1 MLNQRL
7 QQKLLQ
13 KLSPQQIQL
22 IKLLEIPSMQLDQ
35 RIKKEIEENPAL
47 EMGTEKEEDEQTEV
61 VESTNDDEFTLEDYL
76 NEEDAPSYKLMSK
89 NYSANDKKV
98 DMPHAAG
105 IDFKEN
111 LKNQLRLQ
119 NISDEDE
126 ELVNYLIGSIDDD
139 GFLRR
144 PIENIVDDLAFNLN
158 IITTDEKVEELLMQI
173 QELDPAGVGA
183 RNLQECLLIQIKR
196 KERESKALD
205 IATTILEEYFDAFT
219 KKHYDKIIK
228 RLDITEEDLK
238 EANQEIIK
246 LNPKP
251 GSAYSDPAFKGV
263 QQITPDF
270 TLETVDGDLVI
281 SLNQAN
287 APELHVSRSYSDM
300 LIDYSKNKANKS
312 REQKDAVTFIRQ
324 KLDSA
329 KWFIDAVKQR
339 QNTLLSTMNTIV
351 QFQKEFFFT
360 GDETKLRPMILKDIA
375 DITKLDISTI
385 SRVASSKYI
394 QTDFGIYSLK
404 YFFSEAMKTTSG
416 EDVSSREI
424 KSIIQKLID
433 EEDKKKPLTDEALM
447 NALHAKEYK
456 IARRTVAKYREQ
468 LNIPVGRLRK
478 EL

>member
-22 IKLLEIPSMQLDQ
+22 IKLLELPTMQLDQ

-47 EMGTEKEEDEQTEV
+47 EVDKEIEDKEPTEEV
-61 VESTNDDEFTLEDYL
+61 ETNDDEFTLEDYL
-76 NEEDAPSYKLMSK
+76 NEEDTPSYKLMSK
-89 NYSANDKKV
+89 NYSADDKKIE
-98 DMPHAAG
+98 MPHAAG

-111 LKNQLRLQ
+111 LKSQLRMH
-119 NISDEDE
+119 NIREEDKNLLE
-126 ELVNYLIGSIDDD
+126 YLIGSLDDD

-158 IITTDEKVEELLMQI
+158 ITTSDEKIEELLKIVQL
-173 QELDPAGVGA
+173 LDPPGVGS
-183 RNLQECLLIQIKR
+183 RNLQECLVIQLDR
-196 KERESKALD
+196 KGGESKAID
-205 IATTILEEYFDAFT
+205 IAKIILSEYFDAFT

-228 RLDITEEDLK
+228 RLEISEEELK
-238 EANQEIIK
+238 EANSEIIK

-251 GSAYSDPAFKGV
+251 GSSYSDPAFKRV

-270 TLETVDGDLVI
+270 NLETVDNEL
-281 SLNQAN
+281 SLTLNYGN
-287 APELHVSRSYSDM
+287 TPELHVSRTYSEM
-300 LIDYSKNKANKS
+300 LIDYSKNKKNKS
-312 REQKDAVTFIRQ
+312 KEQKDAVTFIKQ

-339 QNTLLSTMNTIV
+339 QHTLLSTMNTII
-351 QFQKEFFFT
+351 QFQKEFFLT

-385 SRVASSKYI
+385 SRVANSKYI

-404 YFFSEAMKTTSG
+404 YFFSEAMQTTSG
-416 EDVSSREI
+416 EEVSSREI
-424 KSIIQKLID
+424 KSIIQQLVDK
-433 EEDKKKPLTDEALM
+433 EDKKKPLTDDALTK
-447 NALHAKEYK
+447 ALNEKKYK

>member
-1 MLNQRL
+1 MLNQKL

-22 IKLLEIPSMQLDQ
+22 IKLLELPTMQLDQ

-47 EMGTEKEEDEQTEV
+47 EVDKEVEDKEQTDDIE
-61 VESTNDDEFTLEDYL
+61 TNDDEFTLEDYL
-76 NEEDAPSYKLMSK
+76 NDEDTPSYKLMSK

-105 IDFKEN
+105 IDFKEH
-111 LKNQLRLQ
+111 LKSQLSLQ
-119 NISDEDE
+119 AIKDEDRDLLE
-126 ELVNYLIGSIDDD
+126 YLIGSLDDD

-158 IITTDEKVEELLMQI
+158 ITTTDEKIEELLKII
-173 QELDPAGVGA
+173 QVLDPPGVGA
-183 RNLQECLLIQIKR
+183 RNLQECLVLQLER
-196 KERESKALD
+196 KESESEAMSNAK
-205 IATTILEEYFDAFT
+205 IILSEHFDAFT
-219 KKHYDKIIK
+219 KKHYDKIMK
-228 RLDITEEDLK
+228 RMEITEEQLK
-238 EANQEIIK
+238 EANNEIVK

-251 GSAYSDPAFKGV
+251 GSSYSNPAFKGV

-270 TLETVDGDLVI
+270 NLETTDGELNL
-281 SLNQAN
+281 SLNYGN
-287 APELHVSRSYSDM
+287 TPELHVSRTYSDM
-300 LIDYSKNKANKS
+300 LIDYSKNKKNKS
-312 REQKDAVTFIRQ
+312 REQKDAITFIKQ

-339 QNTLLSTMNTIV
+339 QHTLLSTMNTII
-351 QFQKEFFFT
+351 QFQKEFFLT
-360 GDETKLRPMILKDIA
+360 GDETKLKPMILKDIA
-375 DITKLDISTI
+375 DITGLDISTI
-385 SRVASSKYI
+385 SRVANSKYI

-404 YFFSEAMKTTSG
+404 YFFSEAMQTTSG
-416 EDVSSREI
+416 EEVSSREI
-424 KSIIQKLID
+424 KSIIQQLVDK
-433 EEDKKKPLTDEALM
+433 ESKKKPLTDDALTK
-447 NALHAKEYK
+447 ALNEKGYK